1 MKRISLAIM
10 ALTILMALTQC
21 KKQEQTS
28 SESGETVF
36 VSLKVGGSN
45 GSKADVNPNMG
56 TVVFT
61 QGDVVYVSSDGK
73 FVGTLTHNGN
83 TFSGNITNPLVGQPL
98 YFYFF
103 GNKTPVETLSEGSS
117 TQCSV
122 LVSDQTTGI
131 PVISCGP
138 SHEVFTGSG
147 LYTAFFY
154 NKCALVKFDVAASS
168 TSATCLTGLN
178 NKVIVDFANNNVSY
192 GQENNG
198 LIKLNAGNGEKWAI
212 LLPQA
217 AMEVGDEGSAYSED
231 GNYMGVRPAIP
242 AITENG
248 YLTEGIAVS
257 LQSSASEVPEG
268 AINGLFTVNAN
279 GDQVYFS
286 KGNLQYIG
294 SAAVPYWKFADNQWD
309 YFGDNGQNDSYI
321 HRKRDLFGWGTS
333 GWDCGNTYYE
343 PWDVGY
349 LYYGGQYHVWSQSA
363 QYGPLE
369 NNNLTGNYSNSDW
382 GVYNAISNGGNQS
395 NLWRTLTS
403 EEWIYVFHTR
413 NTPSGIRFAK
423 AQVNNVNGVILLP
436 DDWNS
441 SVFQFYDNANESWA
455 EYSSN
460 VINISQWNTLQSAG
474 AVFLPSTGM
483 RTSNASGYPGYLITI
498 SINSLDLG
506 YYWSSTCSSDQSSS
520 IADRF
525 SFYFSNSGCSIGTV
539 SRGCGLAVRLVQD
552 YNP

>member
-1 MKRISLAIM
+1 MKRINLAIM

-21 KKQEQTS
+21 KKQEQAS
-28 SESGETVF
+28 SDSGETVF
-36 VSLKVGGSN
+36 ISLQVGGSN
-45 GSKADVNPNMG
+45 GSKADVNPDMG

-103 GNKTPVETLSEGSS
+103 GNKPPVETLSEGSS

-122 LVSDQTTGI
+122 LVSDQTTSI

-138 SHEVFTGSG
+138 SREVFTGSG

-192 GQENNG
+192 GQENDG

-217 AMEVGDEGSAYSED
+217 AMEAGDEGSAYSED

-257 LQSSASEVPEG
+257 LQSSAAEVPEG
-268 AINGLFTVNAN
+268 AVNGLFTVNAN

-309 YFGDNGQNDSYI
+309 CFGTSTGQNSSNQNVD
-321 HRKRDLFGWGTS
+321 RDLFGWGTS
-333 GWDCGNTYYE
+333 GYNHGATAYQPWSTSTTNSQYYA
-343 PWDVGY
+343 Y
-349 LYYGGQYHVWSQSA
+349 
-363 QYGPLE
+363 
-369 NNNLTGNYSNSDW
+369 GNYTYNLYDQTGQADW
-382 GVYNAISNGGNQS
+382 GYNAISNGGNTENS
-395 NLWRTLTS
+395 GWRTPTS
-403 EEWIYVFHTR
+403 EEWAYIFNTR
-413 NTPSGIRFAK
+413 SASTVNDVANARFAK
-423 AQVNNVNGVILLP
+423 AKVADVQGMILFP
-436 DDWNS
+436 DDYTHPSELIQPIGINNTGNTGWNS
-441 SVFQFYDNANESWA
+441 NNYTEADFALMES
-455 EYSSN
+455 N
-460 VINISQWNTLQSAG
+460 G
-474 AVFLPSTGM
+474 AVFLPAAGDRSGTNVIHVG
-483 RTSNASGYPGYLITI
+483 TDAS
-498 SINSLDLG
+498 
-506 YYWSSTCSSDQSSS
+506 YWSSTCVNNSNAYHVLFYNSTIVQRRS
-520 IADRF
+520 IPRKD
-525 SFYFSNSGCSIGTV
+525 GD
-539 SRGCGLAVRLVQD
+539 AVRLIRD
-552 YNP
+552 AE

>member
-309 YFGDNGQNDSYI
+309 YFGTTTGQNSSNQNVD
-321 HRKRDLFGWGTS
+321 RDLFGWGTS
-333 GWDCGNTYYE
+333 GYNHGATAYQPWKTSTTNSQYYA
-343 PWDVGY
+343 Y
-349 LYYGGQYHVWSQSA
+349 
-363 QYGPLE
+363 
-369 NNNLTGNYSNSDW
+369 GNYTYNLYDQTGQADW
-382 GVYNAISNGGNQS
+382 GYNAISNGGNIENS
-395 NLWRTLTS
+395 GWRTPTS
-403 EEWIYVFHTR
+403 EEWAYIFNTR
-413 NTPSGIRFAK
+413 SASMVNDVANARFAK
-423 AQVNNVNGVILLP
+423 AKVADVQGMILFP
-436 DDWNS
+436 DDYTHPSELIQPIGINNTGNTGWSGNNYTEAD
-441 SVFQFYDNANESWA
+441 FALMES
-455 EYSSN
+455 N
-460 VINISQWNTLQSAG
+460 G
-474 AVFLPSTGM
+474 AVFLPAAGDRSG
-483 RTSNASGYPGYLITI
+483 TSVIHVGTDAS
-498 SINSLDLG
+498 
-506 YYWSSTCSSDQSSS
+506 YWSSSCVNNSNAYHVLFYNSSVVQRRS
-520 IADRF
+520 IPRKD
-525 SFYFSNSGCSIGTV
+525 GD
-539 SRGCGLAVRLVQD
+539 AVRLIRD
-552 YNP
+552 AE